1 MITMVSTQRSLPSF
15 GTTNLMF
22 CFGPVV
28 GHQPSHASTI
38 IASPE
43 VSLSPKVVS
52 S

>member
-15 GTTNLMF
+15 GTANAMLP
-22 CFGPVV
+22 FGSVV

-38 IASPE
+38 TASPLT
-43 VSLSPKVVS
+43 SLSPNVVS